1 MNYHGWAREHKS
13 HPALHIGELPG
24 RKSNVLY
31 IDHGTVIA
39 PLAYFTSPEQ
49 AAEAMAMLDY
59 IILGLPFGENAQVI
73 APMTAMTAALQA
85 FAKEQAGR

>member
-1 MNYHGWAREHKS
+1 MAVNYHGWARENNPR
-13 HPALHIGELPG
+13 PALHIGELPG
-24 RKSNVLY
+24 RKSVVLF

-59 IILGLPFGENAQVI
+59 IILGLPFGERTQ
-73 APMTAMTAALQA
+73 
-85 FAKEQAGR
+85 EES

>member
-24 RKSNVLY
+24 RKSIVLY
-31 IDHGTVIA
+31 IDHGVVIT

-49 AAEAMAMLDY
+49 AAEAMAILDY
-59 IILGLPFGENAQVI
+59 IILDLPYGEGAHVI
-73 APMTAMTAALQA
+73 EPMVVIN
-85 FAKEQAGR
+85 E